1 MLFLFQDSHTFNYL
15 SKPALQ
21 CRRYAFGT
29 NPLLDPLPPLKIKL
43 NFFFYLQHKKCLFLD
58 VVVVVVVVVFF
69 ITVGK

>member
-43 NFFFYLQHKKCLFLD
+43 KVVFTCNTRKYLFLD
-58 VVVVVVVVVFF
+58 VVVVVVFF